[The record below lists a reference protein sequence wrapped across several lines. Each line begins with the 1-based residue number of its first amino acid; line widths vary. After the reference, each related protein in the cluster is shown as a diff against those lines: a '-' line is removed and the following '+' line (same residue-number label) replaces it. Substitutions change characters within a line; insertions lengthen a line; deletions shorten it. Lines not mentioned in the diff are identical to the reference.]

1 MPQSQN
7 VTAGEMVVLGCATT
21 NVGDG
26 IAWIVVPPTPN
37 DINTEIVGGGKRSVI
52 RFTALLNHSEV
63 MVHCIVTDITI
74 PSNPMNIFKQA
85 TVSVQGEFLNL
96 KVAPNA

>member
-1 MPQSQN
+1 ML
-7 VTAGEMVVLGCATT
+7 ACATT
-21 NVGDG
+21 NIGDG
-26 IAWIVVPPTPN
+26 IAWTVVPPTPN
-37 DINTEIVGGGKRSVI
+37 DINTEIFGGGKRSVI
-52 RFTALLNHSEV
+52 RFTALLNH

-96 KVAPNA
+96 KVALNA